1 MRIGNLDGRTALVR
15 DVGCLDV
22 YAASNG
28 QFGPGPM
35 AVLANWVAFQ
45 AWARSADGDWQPY
58 EPRQLGAPVPAP
70 RQVFAI
76 AVNYRDHA
84 AEAGIDLPE
93 NPLAF
98 TKFPSCITGPF
109 SPVLLS
115 TERADWEVEL
125 VVVIG
130 RECHLVAVA
139 DAWDMV
145 AGLTVGQDISER
157 RLQFRKPFPHFSVA
171 KSLPT
176 FGPIGPVLVTPD
188 ELTERDDLK
197 ITCHVN
203 GELMQESRTSNLVF
217 SVPQLIAELSG
228 AVRLLPGDL
237 IFTGTPSGVGSSRD
251 PRRYLQ
257 PGDVI
262 ESWVEGIGE
271 MRNVCEPAS

>member
-1 MRIGNLDGRTALVR
+1 MRLGNLDGRAVLVR
-15 DVGCLDV
+15 DAGYLDV
-22 YAASNG
+22 HAASEG
-28 QFGPGPM
+28 RFGRDPM
-35 AVLANWVAFQ
+35 AVLGD
-45 AWARSADGDWQPY
+45 WAGFRTWAGKADGTWLDLDY
-58 EPRQLGAPVPAP
+58 GRLGAPVPAP

-84 AEAGIDLPE
+84 AEAGIELPE
-93 NPLAF
+93 HPLAF

-109 SPVLLS
+109 SPVRLP

-130 RECHLVAVA
+130 QECHLA
-139 DAWDMV
+139 DEPEAWDAV

-157 RLQFRKPFPHFSVA
+157 RIQFRKPFPHFSVA

-188 ELTERDDLK
+188 EIAARDDLE
-197 ITCHVN
+197 ITCHIN
-203 GELMQESRTSNLVF
+203 GELMQKSRTSNLVF
-217 SVPQLIAELSG
+217 SVSQLIVELSS

-237 IFTGTPSGVGSSRD
+237 IFTGTPSGVGSTRD
-251 PRRYLQ
+251 PRRYLR

-262 ESWVEGIGE
+262 ESRVEGIGS
-271 MRNVCEPAS
+271 MRNNCEPAI